1 MHSKEKDIVLYLN
14 VTRIVGNLCVSV
26 SSLYHK
32 LIIHNNSSL
41 LCTKEVPQLGQKIST
56 KYKIIGMFET
66 DLQSRRVEWTRK
78 GEKDITTAAPPP
90 SKEGVGGLAATAT
103 TTVTKVK
110 QDIREFLSRADR
122 YPEEKGTGRETSRF
136 YCSSPHRTYCR
147 QLSLSRPREPVT
159 DKELEPPDLWTM
171 AAAWA

>member
-1 MHSKEKDIVLYLN
+1 M
-14 VTRIVGNLCVSV
+14 LCVCVNV

-56 KYKIIGMFET
+56 KYKIIGKYEIV
-66 DLQSRRVEWTRK
+66 LQSRRVEWTRK
-78 GEKDITTAAPPP
+78 GEKDITAG
-90 SKEGVGGLAATAT
+90 KEGEGRLAAAA

-122 YPEEKGTGRETSRF
+122 YPEEKRGKGKETSRF
-136 YCSSPHRTYCR
+136 YCSSPHRTYCH
-147 QLSLSRPREPVT
+147 QLSLSQPSEPVT
-159 DKELEPPDLWTM
+159 DNELEPPDLWT
-171 AAAWA
+171 AAAWPGHHLVTTEKGEGTRHSPKK